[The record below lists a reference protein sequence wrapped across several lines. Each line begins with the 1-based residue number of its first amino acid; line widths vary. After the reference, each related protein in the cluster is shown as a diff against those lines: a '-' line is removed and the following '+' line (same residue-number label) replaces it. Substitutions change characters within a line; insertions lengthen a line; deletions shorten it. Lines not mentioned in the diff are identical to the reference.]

1 MKNQKGFS
9 LVEILI
15 VVTILGILMAIAVP
29 GLRRAK
35 QNAQMGSAVQSMRI
49 FTTAQA
55 LYYKKYN
62 IYGTISDLATEQILD
77 QVLGSGDKQQYTFL
91 ITVGATGKTF
101 TGTGTPQQ
109 DIARMDFFFVDESSV
124 IRFLKG
130 APADVTSPPIPR

>member
-1 MKNQKGFS
+1 MKNEKGFS
-9 LVEILI
+9 LIEVLI
-15 VVTILGILMAIAVP
+15 VVTVLGVLMALAVP

-62 IYGTISDLATEQILD
+62 IYGTLTDLGNEQIID
-77 QVLGSGDKQQYTFL
+77 PVLASGNKQEYDFL
-91 ITVGATGKTF
+91 ITVGGTGKTY

-109 DIARMDFFFVDESSV
+109 DIPHMDFFFVDESGV
-124 IRFLKG
+124 VRFKKG
-130 APADVTSPPIPR
+130 SAADVTSPPIPR